1 MNNIYCTKIRQLS
14 QCVKSTTFW
23 DIIELRAYFKDPVGN
38 FPQLPLYDI
47 IHKLVRNYVN
57 QNTKSHQRRPAAL
70 SKLREQRSR
79 KAESERIPFEEAS
92 LSSTFWLLVLQSRI
106 STNFHN
112 CLKAFFFILFQR
124 TQVIKKLYLQEK
136 GSFLPPN
143 WT

>member
-1 MNNIYCTKIRQLS
+1 M
-14 QCVKSTTFW
+14 
-23 DIIELRAYFKDPVGN
+23 
-38 FPQLPLYDI
+38 
-47 IHKLVRNYVN
+47 RNYVN

-112 CLKAFFFILFQR
+112 CLKAFFFILFER

-136 GSFLPPN
+136 ETFLPPN

>member
-1 MNNIYCTKIRQLS
+1 M
-14 QCVKSTTFW
+14 
-23 DIIELRAYFKDPVGN
+23 
-38 FPQLPLYDI
+38 
-47 IHKLVRNYVN
+47 RNYVN

-106 STNFHN
+106 FSTNFHN
-112 CLKAFFFILFQR
+112 CLKAFVKRIL
-124 TQVIKKLYLQEK
+124 VIKKLFLQEK